1 MKELLTIITI
11 GTVLFAFACGLF
23 ELITQWQTRRKLDRL
38 AANQRRTSQDLEA
51 MRLACKK
58 LDRLDAENAA
68 YRKAAK

>member
-23 ELITQWQTRRKLDRL
+23 ELITQWQTRRKLVRL

-51 MRLACKK
+51 MR
-58 LDRLDAENAA
+58 R
-68 YRKAAK
+68 AAK